1 MNIGYFMAIVSLILI
16 ATFIIKEWH
25 LLNFIKEFLIVMSP
39 IFIGFIIA
47 WLFEPVVSYL
57 QKNKIPRVISC
68 IIVYIILIGL
78 LSLFGYLFVPS
89 LISQVK
95 DFVSI
100 APSIFNELT
109 DFCMNIIKMF
119 DANRLVDTVSLKAS
133 IMEFVSDYGMSIV
146 SSLPKYL
153 LSKQSPKFVT
163 L

>member
-1 MNIGYFMAIVSLILI
+1 MLRKNKENDSVDFNSLNSILRTGKNIMNIGYFMAIVSLILI

-39 IFIGFIIA
+39 IFIGFLIA

-119 DANRLVDTVSLKAS
+119 DANRLVDDNVA
-133 IMEFVSDYGMSIV
+133 V
-146 SSLPKYL
+146 
-153 LSKQSPKFVT
+153 
-163 L
+163 